1 MCRLEG
7 THGMLEWDYQSHWEI
22 CSKHHITCGDQ
33 KVRFHYLWSKMFEH
47 ISYQGQA
54 SPLMKK
60 RQLQRPHVAYWRH
73 KFLWQLVY
81 MHVILCQLGAH
92 NTCLLWLLWWIM
104 ANRQRNLNKKQ
115 IEECWGN
122 PCAQPKITLVNYFDG
137 LLCFTQLQH

>member
-1 MCRLEG
+1 
-7 THGMLEWDYQSHWEI
+7 MLEWDYQSHWEI
-22 CSKHHITCGDQ
+22 CPKHHITCGDQ
-33 KVRFHYLWSKMFEH
+33 KVRFQYLWSKMFEH
-47 ISYQGQA
+47 ISYQVQA

-60 RQLQRPHVAYWRH
+60 RQRQRANVANWRR
-73 KFLWQLVY
+73 KFPWQLVY

-92 NTCLLWLLWWIM
+92 NTCLIWLLWWIM
-104 ANRQRNLNKKQ
+104 ANRQRKLKKKQ